1 MKLSIVV
8 PMYNTSQWLER
19 CLDSLSSQGLET
31 SAYEI
36 IVVNDGSTDNS
47 EEVFAEYKK
56 KHPEVNLSLVSQ
68 ANAGLSAARNAGTRQ
83 ATGDY
88 IWWVDSD
95 DFVEENV
102 MAPLLE
108 RAIADNLDVHCFG
121 LQLYYEHGDVEPYPI
136 GDTSEGKVLAG
147 PDFMLKVSMPPSAW
161 AALYRRQFLIDNE
174 LEFMP
179 NVLHEDQEFTMRAYF
194 LAQRAAYTPTVVYNY
209 FQREGSIMKSNVP
222 KKTDDLVKICESLWA
237 FLNEHTE
244 EGTPIREFFY
254 NRISFLFSQALSNL
268 CRCGIHDFPGDPE
281 KLPFYPL
288 NITNSLPK
296 KERYK
301 YRLINV
307 SVALYLSL
315 YRKFS
320 NKPVDKPG
328 LKNLRTH

>member
-8 PMYNTSQWLER
+8 PMYNTGQWLKR
-19 CLDSLSSQGLET
+19 CLDSLANQGLET
-31 SAYEI
+31 QEYEI

-47 EEVFAEYKK
+47 EEVFAEYKNE
-56 KHPEVNLSLVSQ
+56 HPELNLSLVSQ
-68 ANAGLSAARNAGTRQ
+68 ANAGLSAARNAGTKQ
-83 ATGDY
+83 AQGDY
-88 IWWVDSD
+88 VWWVDSD

-121 LQLYYEHGDVEPYPI
+121 LQLYYEHGEVEPYPI
-136 GDTSEGKVLAG
+136 GDASEGKVLAG
-147 PDFMLKVSMPPSAW
+147 PDFMLKVGMPPSAW
-161 AALYRRQFLIDNE
+161 AALYRRQFLSDNE

-179 NVLHEDQEFTMRAYF
+179 DVYHEDQEFTMRAYF

-209 FQREGSIMKSNVP
+209 FQRDGSIMKSNVP

-237 FLNEHTE
+237 FLNAHTE
-244 EGTPIREFFY
+244 EGTPIRDFFC

-268 CRCGIHDFPGDPE
+268 CRCGIHDFPGDPTQ
-281 KLPFYPL
+281 LPFYPL
-288 NITNSLPK
+288 NINASLPK

-301 YRLINV
+301 YRLINLGV
-307 SVALYLSL
+307 PLYLSL

-320 NKPVDKPG
+320 NKPVEKPG

>member
-1 MKLSIVV
+1 MKLSMVV

-19 CLDSLSSQGLET
+19 CLDSLTAQGLET
-31 SAYEI
+31 SEYEI

-47 EEVFAEYKK
+47 VEVFNDYKD
-56 KHPEVNLSLVSQ
+56 KHPEMNLSLVSQ
-68 ANAGLSAARNAGTRQ
+68 ANAGLSAARNAGTKKAQ
-83 ATGDY
+83 GDY
-88 IWWVDSD
+88 VWWVDSD
-95 DFVEENV
+95 DFVETNV
-102 MAPLLE
+102 VAPLLE
-108 RAIADNLDVHCFG
+108 RAVRDELDVHCFG
-121 LQLYYEHGDVEPYPI
+121 LQLYYEHGNAEPYKI
-136 GDTSEGKVLAG
+136 GDASGGQVLAG
-147 PDFMLKVSMPPSAW
+147 SDFMLKVAMPPAAW
-161 AALYRRQFLIDNE
+161 AALYRRQFLIENS

-179 NVLHEDQEFTMRAYF
+179 GVLHEDQEFTMRAYF
-194 LAQRAAYTPTVVYNY
+194 LAKRVAFTPVTVYNY
-209 FQREGSIMKSNVP
+209 FQREGSIMKSNTP
-222 KKTDDLVKICESLWA
+222 KKTDDLVQICESLWN
-237 FLNEHTE
+237 FLNAHTE

-268 CRCGIHDFPGDPE
+268 CRCGIHHFPGDPT

-288 NITNSLPK
+288 NINYSLSK

-320 NKPVDKPG
+320 NKPVQNPG